1 MTDLNWI
8 LKFQCNKM
16 RMPNTKQSVFG
27 KGIKMFSYTSG
38 LLPMPLFIRVD
49 KGTLFWWRFANW
61 DNVFSRFQSSRQILA
76 VFSQFLQWS
85 PVWFYIHGCIVPCT
99 TKSLLASRDLLIR
112 PRHGLRHLSRF
123 SKSILTSIFLAPIYQ
138 FLKKQLNPNENYSK
152 ISSEAFSGQDWYMIM
167 MFIWYFFVVK
177 MSDND
182 SHVYKYQS
190 NICFVNVFS

>member
-1 MTDLNWI
+1 MTICELRQRFLKIPI
-8 LKFQCNKM
+8 LSSNPGRF
-16 RMPNTKQSVFG
+16 
-27 KGIKMFSYTSG
+27 FSISAVIAC
-38 LLPMPLFIRVD
+38 L
-49 KGTLFWWRFANW
+49 
-61 DNVFSRFQSSRQILA
+61 ILYPWVA
-76 VFSQFLQWS
+76 
-85 PVWFYIHGCIVPCT
+85 GCIVPCT
-99 TKSLLASRDLLIR
+99 TKSHLASRDLLIR

-182 SHVYKYQS
+182 KRMYISTVSIEHLFRERIFIASAASVSIPSIGQDTKKFPS
-190 NICFVNVFS
+190 KAVVLCELWLCDASCFT